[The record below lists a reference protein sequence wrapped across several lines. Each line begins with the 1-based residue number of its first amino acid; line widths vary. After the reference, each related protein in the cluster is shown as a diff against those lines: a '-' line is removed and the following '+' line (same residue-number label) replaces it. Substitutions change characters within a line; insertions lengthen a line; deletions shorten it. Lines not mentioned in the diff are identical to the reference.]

1 MKIKKY
7 AQLIIRFIL
16 ALVFLF
22 SGFVKGVD
30 PLGTA
35 YKIEDYF
42 IAYGMDWAL
51 SLSLITAFGLIA
63 LEFSLGMMLLLNL
76 LPKFTRWA
84 MLFLLL
90 FFTFV
95 TLYDAFYNP
104 VPDCGCFGDAFVISN
119 WQTFYK
125 NLILD
130 GLLIGLFLS
139 PQKKINLKKHLLLS
153 LTIFFLFL
161 SFSYYNL
168 QHLPLI
174 DFRFWKIGT
183 QVYTTDTNAL
193 ELYVTY
199 QHNTTGEKKEFLS
212 PNYPYQDAEWNA
224 NWTFVSSR
232 QYNPNQAMQSLMIFD
247 QEGSDVTCEVLGFQ
261 GKSLLIVSHD
271 LEGINNKEASR
282 IKNVIQFAE
291 NENLPITLLTA
302 TIGKKITEFITKN
315 KINIPLFLADD
326 IDLKTIIRSNP
337 GLILLE
343 NGKVIKKWSSVDMPI
358 SSDQIYN

>member
-1 MKIKKY
+1 MKTLT
-7 AQLIIRFIL
+7 AIIRYLL
-16 ALVFLF
+16 AAVFLF
-22 SGFVKGVD
+22 SGFVKGID

-51 SLSLITAFGLIA
+51 PLSLITAFGLIA
-63 LEFSLGMMLLLNL
+63 LEFSLGMMLLFNL
-76 LPKFTRWA
+76 LPRFTRWA
-84 MLFLLL
+84 MLFLML

-119 WQTFYK
+119 WQTFSK

-130 GLLIGLFLS
+130 FLLIGLFMS
-139 PQKKINLKKHLLLS
+139 PQRKINLKKQVIWS
-153 LTIFFLFL
+153 LAFFLLFL
-161 SFSYYNL
+161 GFSFYNL

-183 QVYTTDTNAL
+183 QIYNTDTKSI

-199 QHNTTGEKKEFLS
+199 QNNNTGERKEFLS

-232 QYNPNQAMQSLMIFD
+232 QYNPNQTMQSLMIFD
-247 QEGSDVTCEVLGFQ
+247 QEGTDLSYEVLGFQ
-261 GKSLLIVSHD
+261 GKSLLLVSHD
-271 LEGINNKEASR
+271 LEGISNKEAAR
-282 IKNVIQFAE
+282 INQVILLAE
-291 NENLPITLLTA
+291 NENLPITLVTA
-302 TIGKKITEFITKN
+302 TIGKKITEFINKN

-343 NGKVIKKWSSVDMPI
+343 NGKVIKKWSSVDMP
-358 SSDQIYN
+358 STANQIYD